1 MEGADAEKRAEEIK
15 TKLASGADFAKLA
28 TEFSSDSGSKN
39 QGGDLGFTSGD
50 AFPAEFESALAKL
63 KVGEVSAPVKTEA
76 GVHLIKLISERGS
89 KAPTFE
95 ESKAGIIDQIKR
107 AEAETQFGQKLDKL
121 KDLAYNADNLGE
133 VAKELGLSVQNS
145 GLFGKAGGK
154 DLTANNAFV
163 TAAFSNEVLE
173 QGNPSEIIELE
184 SNRVL
189 VLKKTDRKPAQLQ
202 PLDVVKAQITTLVRA
217 EKIQALLTQQAQE
230 VTAALNAGSS
240 IADQA
245 KALGVEVKVA
255 KGTSRTDTV
264 TDRDILQYVFGL
276 AAPNGKSVTG
286 NVKTSTGDYAVIA
299 LDAVNLATED
309 KVPEEQRLSVSS
321 MLSNISG
328 EYDFKS
334 FQSHL
339 QEVAKIKHP

>member
-1 MEGADAEKRAEEIK
+1 MVA
-15 TKLASGADFAKLA
+15 
-28 TEFSSDSGSKN
+28 
-39 QGGDLGFTSGD
+39 
-50 AFPAEFESALAKL
+50 
-63 KVGEVSAPVKTEA
+63 
-76 GVHLIKLISERGS
+76 ERGS

-95 ESKAGIIDQIKR
+95 ESKVGIIDQIKR
-107 AEAETQFGQKLDKL
+107 AEAEAQFGQKLDKL

-145 GLFGKAGGK
+145 GLFGKTGGK

-202 PLDVVKAQITTLVRA
+202 PLDVVKAQITALVRA
-217 EKIQALLTQQAQE
+217 EKIQALLTKQAQE

-240 IADQA
+240 LADQA
-245 KALGVEVKVA
+245 KALGVEVKAA

-276 AAPNGKSVTG
+276 AAPTGKPVTG

-309 KVPEEQRLSVSS
+309 KVPAEQRLSVSS
-321 MLSNISG
+321 MLANISG

-334 FQSHL
+334 YQSHL